1 METIIVILV
10 INIMYAPVYTAIFIY
25 ASMILSVFFNI
36 LLLVV
41 EDSLKKRSFSNATT
55 NMIITSVWLVSLIL
69 GSALAWLIN
78 GK

>member
-1 METIIVILV
+1 METIIIILV
-10 INIMYAPVYTAIFIY
+10 TNIVYASMYTAIFIY

>member
-1 METIIVILV
+1 MEIIIILLA
-10 INIMYAPVYTAIFIY
+10 IMYASAYTAIFIY
-25 ASMILSVFFNI
+25 ASIILSGFFNI